1 MESRRMRG
9 ISPAGIMVEAG
20 SVKTRLFFRRERGGA
35 HMPRYVVLVNWTD
48 QGIRNV
54 KHTAERTDHGGEV
67 AEKHGL
73 KLEQAYWTVGAYD
86 MVTVFEAPDDE
97 ALSGH
102 LLEIGSLGNVR
113 TTTLRAY
120 DEEEMLGIVQ
130 RLSAPL
136 DLQKIPLQPTR
147 GNNRLYSIAV
157 NSLHSRGRPRWRAHA
172 SSTG

>member
-1 MESRRMRG
+1 MVKRAETRRIR
-9 ISPAGIMVEAG
+9 PAGE
-20 SVKTRLFFRRERGGA
+20 RRRT

-54 KHTAERTDHGGEV
+54 KQTQERTDHGGEI

-97 ALSGH
+97 ALSAH

-120 DEEEMLGIVQ
+120 DEEEMSGILG
-130 RLSAPL
+130 RL
-136 DLQKIPLQPTR
+136 
-147 GNNRLYSIAV
+147 G
-157 NSLHSRGRPRWRAHA
+157 
-172 SSTG
+172 